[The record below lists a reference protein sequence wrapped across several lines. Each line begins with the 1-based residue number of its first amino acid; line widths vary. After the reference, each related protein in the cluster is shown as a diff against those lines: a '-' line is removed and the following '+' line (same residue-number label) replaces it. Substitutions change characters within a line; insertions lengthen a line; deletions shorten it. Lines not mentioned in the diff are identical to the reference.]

1 MSSQAHSPFPS
12 RPSAD
17 ALEAAH
23 CLLCG
28 TAPPAPSF
36 AFPPYGVVRC
46 PQCALWYLS
55 PRLNEAAM
63 VAAYREASYF
73 EGGAGPGYSSYLAQ
87 EPTLRR
93 TFRRLLRSMERLGM
107 TRAAGG
113 RATGAPAGSES
124 ASAGPGGGRLLEIGC
139 AYGFFLDEAKPFF
152 AYRAGTEYSEAGA
165 ELARAS
171 ADAVYVG
178 GLEALPKPEAGG
190 RFDAIVLI
198 HTIEH
203 VYDPVALLEG
213 LMEHLAP
220 GGWIVLA
227 TPDMGGYWRPL
238 LGRFWPFFKAPEHV
252 AFYTAQSLG
261 GLLRKAGCSE
271 VRRMPYL
278 SYFPLSLVGEKLTP
292 GGARKE
298 LAGKKTQAGESP
310 WSSLAV
316 WVPATTVAAAGRKP
330 LD

>member
-1 MSSQAHSPFPS
+1 MSNPAPPPAPT
-12 RPSAD
+12 RPPAD
-17 ALEAAH
+17 GLETPR

-28 TAPPAPSF
+28 APPPPTPGYAF
-36 AFPPYGVVRC
+36 APYGVVRC
-46 PQCALWYLS
+46 PACGLWYLS

-93 TFRRLLRSMERLGM
+93 TFRRLLRSMQRLGM
-107 TRAAGG
+107 TRATGG
-113 RATGAPAGSES
+113 PDTGSR
-124 ASAGPGGGRLLEIGC
+124 GGRLLEIGC
-139 AYGFFLDEAKPFF
+139 AYGFFLDEARPYF

-165 ELARAS
+165 ELARQC
-171 ADAVYVG
+171 ADAVHVG
-178 GLEALPKPEAGG
+178 GLAALPGVGSGEAGE
-190 RFDAIVLI
+190 RFDTIVLI

-203 VYDPVALLEG
+203 VYDPAALLEG

-227 TPDMGGYWRPL
+227 TPDMGGFWRPL
-238 LGRFWPFFKAPEHV
+238 LGRFWPFFKTPEHV
-252 AFYTAQSLG
+252 AFYTAKSLAA
-261 GLLRKAGCSE
+261 LLRRAGCSA
-271 VRRMPYL
+271 VKRLPYL

-292 GGARKE
+292 GGDGKGREERATE
-298 LAGKKTQAGESP
+298 AGASA
-310 WSSLAV
+310 WSRFAV

-330 LD
+330 VD